1 MAMSVSWAWARSRFH
16 RTRSSGS
23 SGGSSY
29 GSSFASGSSRAS
41 FQGNDTFQS
50 NVSTN
55 GTSRPSK
62 LRHHIR
68 AWSRPAVLDD
78 VIIELDTQRSDCEV
92 LIHTEDRGYTEHVN
106 NVAAIEYLRCL
117 ARERRQPKLP
127 LGHRKPSLSMP
138 AVRRRPRSSGPSP
151 LVVDEKEY
159 SGMKKCA
166 TVTGA
171 LSDALARIPSSI
183 VEDEREVALSAKL
196 CSAEVSSDAETC
208 LPSDDERKPEVDERL
223 RDLQLV
229 LDAASPSEF
238 VGLSVILG
246 GDHGIVKVYTPEGG
260 FVVALKSGA
269 DVSLARIEASH
280 VLECL
285 PEWA

>member
-1 MAMSVSWAWARSRFH
+1 MAVSWAWARSRFH
-16 RTRSSGS
+16 RSRSSGS

-29 GSSFASGSSRAS
+29 GSSFASGSSRSS
-41 FQGNDTFQS
+41 FQGTTTFES

-55 GTSRPSK
+55 GTPRPSK
-62 LRHHIR
+62 LRHHMR
-68 AWSRPAVLDD
+68 NWSRPGVLDD
-78 VIIELDTQRSDCEV
+78 VIAELDTRRSENAV

-106 NVAAIEYLRCL
+106 PVAAIEYLRCL

-138 AVRRRPRSSGPSP
+138 AVRRRPRSSGPRP
-151 LVVDEKEY
+151 LVLDEKEF
-159 SGMKKCA
+159 SGMKKCS
-166 TVTGA
+166 TVGG
-171 LSDALARIPSSI
+171 DLARTPI
-183 VEDEREVALSAKL
+183 VEDEREVAMEGAKF

-208 LPSDDERKPEVDERL
+208 LPSDDDRKPEVDERA

-229 LDAASPSEF
+229 LDAASPGEF
-238 VGLSVILG
+238 VGLDVIIG
-246 GDHGIVKVYTPEGG
+246 GDHGTVKAYSPEGG

-269 DVSLARIEASH
+269 DVSLARIDASH
-280 VLECL
+280 VLGCL